1 MEYSYSFFEQ
11 IITYHRKMGFFM
23 VHYMNNKKNKNKNRI
38 FDEKVQRFFE
48 IFGRQFLAV
57 TFDAAVT
64 TV

>member
-1 MEYSYSFFEQ
+1 MGLFFL
-11 IITYHRKMGFFM
+11 